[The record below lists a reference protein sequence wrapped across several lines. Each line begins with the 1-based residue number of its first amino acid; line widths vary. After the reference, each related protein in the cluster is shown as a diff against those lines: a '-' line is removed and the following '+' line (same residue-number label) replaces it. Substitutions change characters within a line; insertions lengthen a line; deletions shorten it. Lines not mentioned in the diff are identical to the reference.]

1 MQWFSAA
8 QVAKRWCSVTA
19 TVIGHIEDGT
29 LCATNIARKTSKRRR
44 WRISEKSIAEFEQS
58 RRNEPA
64 KDVAAK
70 SASRRTIAKPTKD
83 YFAKTGGAE

>member
-1 MQWFSAA
+1 MKWFSAA
-8 QVAKRWCSVTA
+8 QVAKIWGSVTA
-19 TVIGHIEDGT
+19 TVISHIDDGT
-29 LCATNIARKTSKRRR
+29 LCAINIARRGSVRRR
-44 WRISEKSIAEFEQS
+44 WRISEKHIAEFEQS

-83 YFAKTGGAE
+83 YFAPTGGAK